1 MSHQDSTSRSKPP
14 PEGEEEATSIL
25 NLGEFQNVDAL
36 TLSEAS
42 LVINAVLAK
51 RTKEGKNT
59 NQNELLPR
67 TLTYLDTFARFKE
80 KENVE
85 AVERL
90 LNAHPELAK
99 FEKAQLGSLCCEKA
113 DEAKTVIP
121 SLADKISDEDLQQL
135 LDEISKFMTN

>member
-1 MSHQDSTSRSKPP
+1 MSRQDPTSRSRPP
-14 PEGEEEATSIL
+14 PEGEEEATSVL

-42 LVINAVLAK
+42 LVITAVLAK
-51 RTKEGKNT
+51 RTKEGKNM
-59 NQNELLPR
+59 NNELLPR
-67 TLTYLDTFARFKE
+67 TLNYLDTFARFKK

-121 SLADKISDEDLQQL
+121 SLADKITDEDLQEL
-135 LDEISKFMTN
+135 LDEIGKLMTD